1 MEPMPLGSNKSDM
14 IVSDI
19 TSSFVAFII
28 VGIVTT
34 LIISG
39 IVTLFTGKKT
49 SKKSTLIIAGV
60 GFTLAFIS
68 VFIING

>member
-49 SKKSTLIIAGV
+49 SKKAH
-60 GFTLAFIS
+60 
-68 VFIING
+68 